1 MKRFR
6 FLILPLLCAL
16 SPLAKAQ
23 DFYDPYASPTTSRDT
38 IKILSEEAAEHQ
50 HQAIDTIPSSD
61 KYIKIVLYD
70 DFTWEYIDEGHP
82 VIDTSGFYEGWNSEM
97 IHAFSGESLSSF
109 PDSVDLLLVDSTHN
123 YNAPYLAKVHSGFK
137 FRGRRPHYGVDL
149 PLSTGDTIRAAF
161 DGIVRYSGRPK
172 ETGGYGN
179 LIVIRHDNGLETY
192 YGHLSEILV
201 NVDDP
206 VKAGEC
212 IGLGGSTGRSTG
224 PHLHFETRY
233 HGKPFDP
240 QRVFDFENGVVRDSI
255 LTIHKHYFNIHSHYG
270 QTDKESKSASGNVY
284 YKVKKGDNLG
294 KIAKRYGTTVSA
306 LCRLN
311 KIKSTSVLRV
321 GQRLLV
327 RKGTS

>member
-1 MKRFR
+1 MKRF
-6 FLILPLLCAL
+6 FLILPLLCAFGVNM
-16 SPLAKAQ
+16 KAQ
-23 DFYDPYASPTTSRDT
+23 DFYDPYASPSQTPDSIRIVRADVPE
-38 IKILSEEAAEHQ
+38 IEK
-50 HQAIDTIPSSD
+50 QAIDTIPSSD
-61 KYIKIVLYD
+61 KYIKIILYD

-82 VIDTSGFYEGWNSEM
+82 VIDTAGFYEGWSTEM
-97 IHAFSGESLSSF
+97 IHAFKGESLESF
-109 PDSVDLLLVDSTHN
+109 PDSLDLRLVDSLHS
-123 YNAPYLAKVHSGFK
+123 YSAPFLGKVHSGFK

-149 PLSTGDTIRAAF
+149 PLSVGDTIRAAF
-161 DGIVRYSGRPK
+161 DGIVRYSGRPS

-192 YGHLSEILV
+192 YGHLSARLV

-240 QRVFDFENGVVRDSI
+240 QRVFDFETGTVRDTI

-284 YKVKKGDNLG
+284 YKVRKGDNLG
-294 KIAKRYGTTVSA
+294 KIAKRYGTTVGA

-311 KIKSTSVLRV
+311 RIKSTSVLRI

-327 RKGTS
+327 RKGTN

>member
-1 MKRFR
+1 MRRFS
-6 FLILPLLCAL
+6 LILPLICAF
-16 SPLAKAQ
+16 AVTVKAQ
-23 DFYDPYASPTTSRDT
+23 DFYDPFAGPARVPDT
-38 IKILSEEAAEHQ
+38 IRIATVEEPAAEHT
-50 HQAIDTIPSSD
+50 AIDTIPSSD

-82 VIDTSGFYEGWNSEM
+82 VIDTAGFYDGWDSEL
-97 IHAFSGESLSSF
+97 IHAFKGEPLSAL
-109 PDSVDLLLVDSTHN
+109 PDSIDLLLADELHGYSV
-123 YNAPYLAKVHSGFK
+123 PYLAKVHSGFK

-149 PLSTGDTIRAAF
+149 PLSVGDTIRAAF
-161 DGIVRYSGRPK
+161 DGIVRYAGTPK

-192 YGHLSEILV
+192 YGHLSSKLV

-240 QRVFDFENGVVRDSI
+240 QRVFDFENGMVRDSI

>member
-1 MKRFR
+1 MRRF
-6 FLILPLLCAL
+6 FLILPLLCAFAVT
-16 SPLAKAQ
+16 AKAQ
-23 DFYDPYASPTTSRDT
+23 DFYDPYASPARVPDSIRIATVETPVV
-38 IKILSEEAAEHQ
+38 EHT
-50 HQAIDTIPSSD
+50 AIDTIPSSD

-82 VIDTSGFYEGWNSEM
+82 VIDTAGFYDGWDSEL
-97 IHAFSGESLSSF
+97 IHAFKGEPLSAL
-109 PDSVDLLLVDSTHN
+109 PDSVDLLLADELHG
-123 YNAPYLAKVHSGFK
+123 YCAPYLAKVHSGFK

-149 PLSTGDTIRAAF
+149 PLSVGDTIRAAF
-161 DGIVRYSGRPK
+161 DGIVRYAGTPK

-192 YGHLSEILV
+192 YGHLSEKLV

-240 QRVFDFENGVVRDSI
+240 QRVFDFENGTVRDSI

-284 YKVKKGDNLG
+284 YKVRKGDNLG
-294 KIAKRYGTTVSA
+294 KIAKRYGTTVGA

-327 RKGTS
+327 RKGTN